1 MLPGCHERVDAVAVR
16 RRHCLRCRYDMT
28 LSMQARLS
36 APRSSTATQA
46 VLPRREQART
56 AQQPNADSSMNSR
69 SSSSSSSDG
78 GEKGDTAAM
87 PVTVFVPVALVSA
100 IGAAQRALH

>member
-16 RRHCLRCRYDMT
+16 RRHCLRRRYGMT

-36 APRSSTATQA
+36 APRSSTAAQA
-46 VLPRREQART
+46 VLPRREQAPT
-56 AQQPNADSSMNSR
+56 AQQANAGNISMSSR
-69 SSSSSSSDG
+69 SSG

-87 PVTVFVPVALVSA
+87 PVTVFVQ
-100 IGAAQRALH
+100 AAVGQR

>member
-16 RRHCLRCRYDMT
+16 RRHCLRRRYGMT

-46 VLPRREQART
+46 VLPRREQAPT
-56 AQQPNADSSMNSR
+56 AQQANADSSMNSR
-69 SSSSSSSDG
+69 SSSSSDG

-87 PVTVFVPVALVSA
+87 PVTVFVQ
-100 IGAAQRALH
+100 AAVGQR